1 MLCSLYELP
10 YRMVGPM
17 PYRMVGAILDYELND
32 SPGSARASL
41 PRVPY
46 YSPRDRVIS
55 SYRTDGGRPR
65 VAVDR
70 FLSQC

>member
-46 YSPRDRVIS
+46 YSKGIE
-55 SYRTDGGRPR
+55 
-65 VAVDR
+65 
-70 FLSQC
+70 